1 MFKLQFSLPNPF
13 YDPEGDYMTTPYFH
27 REKLFTENKS
37 YNIQFDRNEAY
48 DLVDFDLDIN
58 FHRKDHAGPSLNISI
73 FGYTLFLQIY
83 DKRHWNYD
91 ADRWMHPDDV
101 IEQDEMLLENEAE

>member
-13 YDPEGDYMTTPYFH
+13 YDPQGDYITVPYFH
-27 REKLFTENKS
+27 RENLLTENKA
-37 YNIQFDRNEAY
+37 YNIQLDRFEAY

-58 FHRKDHAGPSLNISI
+58 FHRQDHAGPSLNISL

-91 ADRWMHPDDV
+91 EDRWETVGDV
-101 IEQDEMLLENEAE
+101 LLRDEAE